1 MVSKKKTIGILSI
14 VIALLMVISIG
25 VLVYRN
31 QITLENQTE
40 SNISTDDIGKN
51 TETQKDISE
60 DLESTL
66 QCMIKND
73 FSNGFYYMN
82 SYGKRVST
90 LDTKELDIIVSSK
103 INFNIKSIETENN
116 EAMAEVEFKY
126 PNLTKKADILN
137 SNNLSAIVNN
147 AEQKK
152 DTIYLYLSKSNTDN
166 HWYLL
171 GRKGLS
177 NVFTGDLLNLRIKQ
191 EEDFYKNLLTEED

>member
-147 AEQKK
+147 AE
-152 DTIYLYLSKSNTDN
+152 
-166 HWYLL
+166 
-171 GRKGLS
+171 
-177 NVFTGDLLNLRIKQ
+177 
-191 EEDFYKNLLTEED
+191 